1 MELCTHAPPLL
12 FWVDLPLGLI
22 LIRQKALVG
31 QLPGDHKV
39 YKITKIVVIPLSE
52 DEPQDLELEV
62 INADC
67 FVQMLSML
75 DLIKLGIED
84 KSYNN
89 ELMYINHYISSR
101 VALTFKQL
109 FIVFILVGRHSFIGS

>member
-1 MELCTHAPPLL
+1 MELCTHDTLQPLPL
-12 FWVDLPLGLI
+12 PFWADLPLGLI

-67 FVQMLSML
+67 FVHMFSML

-84 KSYNN
+84 KSSNN

-109 FIVFILVGRHSFIGS
+109 FLVIILVGRH

>member
-1 MELCTHAPPLL
+1 MELCTHDTLQPPPLL
-12 FWVDLPLGLI
+12 FWADLPLGLI

-67 FVQMLSML
+67 FVHMFSML

-84 KSYNN
+84 NN
-89 ELMYINHYISSR
+89 
-101 VALTFKQL
+101 VQ
-109 FIVFILVGRHSFIGS
+109 

>member
-1 MELCTHAPPLL
+1 MTHFNLPPLL
-12 FWVDLPLGLI
+12 FWADLPLGLI

-67 FVQMLSML
+67 FVQMFSML

-109 FIVFILVGRHSFIGS
+109 FLVIILVGRH

>member
-1 MELCTHAPPLL
+1 MELCTHDTLPLL
-12 FWVDLPLGLI
+12 WADLPLGLI

-62 INADC
+62 TNADC
-67 FVQMLSML
+67 FLQNVLHA
-75 DLIKLGIED
+75 GF
-84 KSYNN
+84 N
-89 ELMYINHYISSR
+89 
-101 VALTFKQL
+101 
-109 FIVFILVGRHSFIGS
+109 

>member
-1 MELCTHAPPLL
+1 MELCIHDTLHPSPF
-12 FWVDLPLGLI
+12 FWADLPLGLI

-67 FVQMLSML
+67 FVQMFSML
-75 DLIKLGIED
+75 DLIKHGIED

-89 ELMYINHYISSR
+89 
-101 VALTFKQL
+101 
-109 FIVFILVGRHSFIGS
+109 

>member
-1 MELCTHAPPLL
+1 MYVCYLGIKATELLLAWNPVCLGLVEGIIGKIQLHA
-12 FWVDLPLGLI
+12 DLPLGLI

-62 INADC
+62 TNADC
-67 FVQMLSML
+67 LVQNVL
-75 DLIKLGIED
+75 
-84 KSYNN
+84 
-89 ELMYINHYISSR
+89 H
-101 VALTFKQL
+101 A
-109 FIVFILVGRHSFIGS
+109 GSD

>member
-1 MELCTHAPPLL
+1 MELCTHDTLQPPPLP
-12 FWVDLPLGLI
+12 FWADLPLGLI

-67 FVQMLSML
+67 FVQMFSML

-84 KSYNN
+84 KSSNN

-109 FIVFILVGRHSFIGS
+109 FLVIILVGRH

>member
-1 MELCTHAPPLL
+1 MELCTHDTLQPLPL
-12 FWVDLPLGLI
+12 PFWADLPLGLI

-67 FVQMLSML
+67 FVHMFSML

-84 KSYNN
+84 KSSNN
-89 ELMYINHYISSR
+89 ELMYIKHYISSR

-109 FIVFILVGRHSFIGS
+109 FLVIILVGRH

>member
-1 MELCTHAPPLL
+1 MTASCLNANVFEVNACHWNESCRIEQEHEAWNSALMTHSLPPP
-12 FWVDLPLGLI
+12 FWADLPLGLI

-62 INADC
+62 TNTNC
-67 FVQMLSML
+67 FVQTFSML
-75 DLIKLGIED
+75 DLIKVSMESNKDI
-84 KSYNN
+84 
-89 ELMYINHYISSR
+89 I
-101 VALTFKQL
+101 
-109 FIVFILVGRHSFIGS
+109 

>member
-1 MELCTHAPPLL
+1 MTHSLPPP
-12 FWVDLPLGLI
+12 FWADLPLGLI

-62 INADC
+62 TNTV
-67 FVQMLSML
+67 FLQMFSML
-75 DLIKLGIED
+75 DLFKVSIEPD
-84 KSYNN
+84 KDI
-89 ELMYINHYISSR
+89 M
-101 VALTFKQL
+101 
-109 FIVFILVGRHSFIGS
+109 